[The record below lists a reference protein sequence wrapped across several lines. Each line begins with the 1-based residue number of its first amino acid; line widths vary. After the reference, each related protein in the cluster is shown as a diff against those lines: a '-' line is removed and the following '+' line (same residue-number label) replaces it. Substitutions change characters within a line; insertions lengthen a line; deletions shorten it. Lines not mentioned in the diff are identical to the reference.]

1 MDKILVNVYGENGEF
16 VKTSEAKIID
26 LKFGS
31 IRSLMKLLNVEGID
45 NTLDLMNTI
54 YEAWEQLT
62 KILSECFPD
71 IEESDWDNVELREL
85 VPAIVAVLKA
95 SFSKIL
101 EIPKDPKN

>member
-1 MDKILVNVYGENGEF
+1 MDKISINVYGENGEV

-31 IRSLMKLLNVEGID
+31 IRSLMKLLKVEGID

-85 VPAIVAVLKA
+85 VPAIVAFLKA